1 MQGKDVKAC
10 TTLMALHGQRS
21 GFVLHR
27 KVISD
32 GARSI
37 ADEVKCGREPFFRK
51 EIAEEIVQGTL
62 PKQTHQ
68 GCCMR

>member
-1 MQGKDVKAC
+1 MQGKDVKAR

-37 ADEVKCGREPFFRK
+37 ANKVECGRETFFRK

-62 PKQTHQ
+62 PKRIHQ